1 MKRQWSLLLGIL
13 FALIVAVF
21 AVINVEPVTVNY
33 LFGKGEWPLVLVILI
48 SVLLGGLMI
57 GSAGILKI
65 YSLQKKLKT
74 STKEKTELEEKLE
87 KYELQQPE
95 VEGES
100 L

>member
-1 MKRQWSLLLGIL
+1 MKRQWSLLFGIL

-33 LFGKGEWPLVLVILI
+33 LFGKSEWPLVLVILI

-57 GSAGILKI
+57 GSTGIIKI
-65 YSLQKKLKT
+65 YALQKKLKT
-74 STKEKTELEEKLE
+74 AAKEKEELAEKLS
-87 KYELQQPE
+87 KYEEVQPV

-100 L
+100 